1 MQKII
6 AWELVGYDEDNNKV
20 EIDIDNNGVA
30 QVIDD
35 YITEKENE
43 CEV

>member
-1 MQKII
+1 MPKII
-6 AWELVGYDEDNNKV
+6 GWKLVGYDEENNEV

-43 CEV
+43 DEV

>member
-1 MQKII
+1 MKII
-6 AWELVGYDEDNNKV
+6 GWKLVGYDEENNEV

-43 CEV
+43 DE